1 MLSSYQFDPSVAVRL
16 PVQSENDAKALL
28 QLVKVSDVQRA
39 SIEQFIASGF
49 AKAYQADVHS
59 FMPNLLGVSRSGEW
73 QAVLGLRC
81 AATPTAQG
89 SVKTHLFIEHYLP
102 AAVEQVLAEQGI
114 HAERSQLIE
123 IGHLYAINKQS
134 LLQLFVLMAYALDQ
148 LNYRYLLC
156 AATTQVR
163 SILSRHGIELTE
175 LGEAKAEALGED
187 AASWGSYYDTNP
199 KVCVMDLA
207 AVTGLIHSDEKL
219 TALAHQHWPQ
229 LHQLV
234 ARLPEGDC

>member
-1 MLSSYQFDPSVAVRL
+1 MLSSYQFDQSVAVRL
-16 PVQSENDAKALL
+16 PAQSDADTKALL
-28 QLVKVSDVQRA
+28 QLVKASDLQRA

-49 AKAYQADVHS
+49 AKAYQADVHK
-59 FMPNLLGVSRSGEW
+59 FMPNLLGVSRAGEW

-81 AATPTAQG
+81 AATSAA
-89 SVKTHLFIEHYLP
+89 KTKLFIEHYLP
-102 AAVEQVLAEQGI
+102 APVEQLLATYGMQ
-114 HAERSQLIE
+114 AERSQLIE
-123 IGHLYAINKQS
+123 IGHLYAINRQS

-163 SILSRHGIELTE
+163 GILSRHGIELTE
-175 LGEAKAEALGED
+175 LGEAKAEALGEE

-207 AVTGLIHSDEKL
+207 AVTHLIHRDEKL

>member
-1 MLSSYQFDPSVAVRL
+1 MLSSYQFDQSVAVRL
-16 PVQSENDAKALL
+16 PAQSDADTKALL
-28 QLVKVSDVQRA
+28 QLVKSSDIQRA

-49 AKAYQADVHS
+49 AKAYQADVHK
-59 FMPNLLGVSRSGEW
+59 FMPNLLGVSRAGEW

-81 AATPTAQG
+81 AAHTE
-89 SVKTHLFIEHYLP
+89 LFIEHYLP
-102 AAVEQVLAEQGI
+102 APVEQLLATYGMQV
-114 HAERSQLIE
+114 ERSQLIE
-123 IGHLYAINKQS
+123 IGHLYAINRQS

-163 SILSRHGIELTE
+163 GILSRHGIELTE
-175 LGEAKAEALGED
+175 LGEAKAEALGKE
-187 AASWGSYYDTNP
+187 AVSWGSYYDTNP
-199 KVCVMDLA
+199 KVCLMDLA
-207 AVTGLIHSDEKL
+207 AVTRLIHNDEKL

>member
-1 MLSSYQFDPSVAVRL
+1 MLSSYQFDQSVAVRL
-16 PVQSENDAKALL
+16 PAQSDADTKALL
-28 QLVKVSDVQRA
+28 QLVKAPDLQRA

-59 FMPNLLGVSRSGEW
+59 FMPNLLGVSRAGDW

-81 AATPTAQG
+81 AATSAA
-89 SVKTHLFIEHYLP
+89 KTKLFIEQYLP
-102 AAVEQVLAEQGI
+102 APVEQLLAAHGM

-123 IGHLYAINKQS
+123 IGHLYAINRQS
-134 LLQLFVLMAYALDQ
+134 LLQLFVLTAYALDQ

-163 SILSRHGIELTE
+163 GILSRHGIELTE

-207 AVTGLIHSDEKL
+207 AVTRLIHSDEKL

-234 ARLPEGDC
+234 ARLPEGNC

>member
-1 MLSSYQFDPSVAVRL
+1 MLSSYQFEQSVALNL
-16 PVQSENDAKALL
+16 PQSSTAALSVTQGKALL
-28 QLVKVSDVQRA
+28 QLVKASDAKRA
-39 SIEQFIASGF
+39 SIEHFIASGF

-59 FMPNLLGVSRSGEW
+59 FMPNLLGVSRDSEW
-73 QAVLGLRC
+73 QAVLGLRS
-81 AATPTAQG
+81 AAQTT
-89 SVKTHLFIEHYLP
+89 LFIEQYLP
-102 AAVEQVLAEQGI
+102 APVEQMLAVEGVKA
-114 HAERSQLIE
+114 ARSQLIE
-123 IGHLYAINKQS
+123 IGHLYAINRQS

-148 LNYRYLLC
+148 LKFRFLLC

-187 AASWGSYYDTNP
+187 AVSWGSYYDTNP
-199 KVCVMDLA
+199 KVCLMDLA
-207 AVTGLIHSDEKL
+207 AVTRLIHSDEKL

-234 ARLPEGDC
+234 AGLAEGEC

>member
-1 MLSSYQFDPSVAVRL
+1 MLSSYQIDPAVATRL
-16 PVQSENDAKALL
+16 PVQSDADSKALL
-28 QLVKVSDVQRA
+28 QLVKASDPQRA
-39 SIEQFIASGF
+39 AIEQFIATGF
-49 AKAYQADVHS
+49 AKAYQADVHK
-59 FMPNLLGVSRSGEW
+59 FMPNLLGVSRAGEW
-73 QAVLGLRC
+73 QAVLGLRS
-81 AATPTAQG
+81 AATGAVQT
-89 SVKTHLFIEHYLP
+89 KLFIEHYLP
-102 AAVEQVLAEQGI
+102 APVEQLLASYGI
-114 HAERSQLIE
+114 AAERSELIE
-123 IGHLYAINKQS
+123 IGHLYAINRQS

-187 AASWGSYYDTNP
+187 AASWGSYYHTQP
-199 KVCVMDLA
+199 KVCLMDLA
-207 AVTGLIHSDEKL
+207 AVTRLIHSDEKL

-234 ARLPEGDC
+234 ARLPQGDC

>member
-1 MLSSYQFDPSVAVRL
+1 MLSSYQFDQSVAVSL
-16 PVQSENDAKALL
+16 PKQSDADAKALL
-28 QLVKVSDVQRA
+28 QLVKASDVQRA

-49 AKAYQADVHS
+49 AKAYQADVYK
-59 FMPNLLGVSRSGEW
+59 FMPNLLGVSRAGEW

-81 AATPTAQG
+81 AATSAA
-89 SVKTHLFIEHYLP
+89 KTKLFIEHYLP
-102 AAVEQVLAEQGI
+102 APVEQLLATYGMQ
-114 HAERSQLIE
+114 AERSQLIE
-123 IGHLYAINKQS
+123 IGHLYASNRQS

-163 SILSRHGIELTE
+163 GILSRHGIELTE
-175 LGEAKAEALGED
+175 LGAAKAEALGKD
-187 AASWGSYYDTNP
+187 AANWGSYYDTNP

-207 AVTGLIHSDEKL
+207 AVTRLIHSDEKL

-234 ARLPEGDC
+234 ARLPQGDC

>member
-1 MLSSYQFDPSVAVRL
+1 MLSSYQIDPAVIVRM
-16 PVQSENDAKALL
+16 PAQSDADSKALL
-28 QLVKVSDVQRA
+28 QLVKASDPQRTA
-39 SIEQFIASGF
+39 IEQFIATGF
-49 AKAYQADVHS
+49 AKAYQADVHK
-59 FMPNLLGVSRSGEW
+59 FMPNLLGVSRAGEW

-81 AATPTAQG
+81 AAAGAAHTD
-89 SVKTHLFIEHYLP
+89 LFIEQYLP
-102 AAVEQVLAEQGI
+102 APVEQLLATYGMQ
-114 HAERSQLIE
+114 AERSQLIE
-123 IGHLYAINKQS
+123 IGHLYASNRQS

-175 LGEAKAEALGED
+175 LGEAKAEALGKD
-187 AASWGSYYDTNP
+187 AANWGSYYDTNP

-207 AVTGLIHSDEKL
+207 AVTRLIHSDERL

>member
-16 PVQSENDAKALL
+16 PAQSDADTKALL
-28 QLVKVSDVQRA
+28 QLIKSSDIQRA
-39 SIEQFIASGF
+39 SVEQFIASGF

-73 QAVLGLRC
+73 QAVLGLRS
-81 AATPTAQG
+81 AASASAHTD
-89 SVKTHLFIEHYLP
+89 LFIEHYLP
-102 AAVEQVLAEQGI
+102 APVEQLLATYGMQ
-114 HAERSQLIE
+114 AERTELIE
-123 IGHLYAINKQS
+123 IGHLYAINRQS
-134 LLQLFVLMAYALDQ
+134 LLQLFVLTAYALDQ

-163 SILSRHGIELTE
+163 AILSRHGIELTE
-175 LGEAKAEALGED
+175 LGEAKAEALGKD
-187 AASWGSYYDTNP
+187 AESWGSYYDTNP

-207 AVTGLIHSDEKL
+207 AVTRLIHSDEKL

-234 ARLPEGDC
+234 ARLPEGNC

>member
-1 MLSSYQFDPSVAVRL
+1 MLSSYQFDQSVAVRL
-16 PVQSENDAKALL
+16 PAQSDADTKALL
-28 QLVKVSDVQRA
+28 QLVKASDLQRA

-59 FMPNLLGVSRSGEW
+59 FMPNLLGVSRAGEW

-81 AATPTAQG
+81 AAHTD
-89 SVKTHLFIEHYLP
+89 LFIEHYLP
-102 AAVEQVLAEQGI
+102 APVEQLLATYGMQ
-114 HAERSQLIE
+114 AERTQLIE
-123 IGHLYAINKQS
+123 IGHLYAINRQS

-163 SILSRHGIELTE
+163 GILSRHGIELTE
-175 LGEAKAEALGED
+175 LGAAKAEALGEE

-207 AVTGLIHSDEKL
+207 AVTRLIHSDEKL

-234 ARLPEGDC
+234 ARLPQGDC

>member
-1 MLSSYQFDPSVAVRL
+1 MLSSYQFGQSVAVSL
-16 PVQSENDAKALL
+16 PVPDVKPLL
-28 QLVKVSDVQRA
+28 QLVKASDLQRA

-59 FMPNLLGVSRSGEW
+59 FMPNLLGVNRAGEW
-73 QAVLGLRC
+73 QAVLGLRG
-81 AATPTAQG
+81 AATGAAHTD
-89 SVKTHLFIEHYLP
+89 LFIEHYLP
-102 AAVEQVLAEQGI
+102 SPVEQLLATHGMK
-114 HAERSQLIE
+114 AERTQLIE
-123 IGHLYAINKQS
+123 IGHLYAINRQS
-134 LLQLFVLMAYALDQ
+134 LLQLFVLTAYALDQ

-163 SILSRHGIELTE
+163 GILSRHGIELTE
-175 LGEAKAEALGED
+175 LGEAKAEALGEE
-187 AASWGSYYDTNP
+187 ATSWGSYYDTNP

-207 AVTGLIHSDEKL
+207 AVTSLIHRDEKL

>member
-1 MLSSYQFDPSVAVRL
+1 MLSSYQFDPSVAVTVSV
-16 PVQSENDAKALL
+16 PDTKAQL
-28 QLVKVSDVQRA
+28 QLVKASDMQRV

-49 AKAYQADVHS
+49 AKAYQADVHK
-59 FMPNLLGVSRSGEW
+59 FMPNLLGVSRAGEW

-81 AATPTAQG
+81 AAQTD
-89 SVKTHLFIEHYLP
+89 LFIEHYLP
-102 AAVEQVLAEQGI
+102 APVEQLLATYGMQ
-114 HAERSQLIE
+114 AERSQLIE
-123 IGHLYAINKQS
+123 IGHLYASNRQS

-156 AATTQVR
+156 AATSVVR
-163 SILSRHGIELTE
+163 GILSRHGIELTE
-175 LGEAKAEALGED
+175 LGEAKAEALGEE

-207 AVTGLIHSDEKL
+207 AVTRLIHSDEKL

-234 ARLPEGDC
+234 ARLPKGDC

>member
-1 MLSSYQFDPSVAVRL
+1 MLSSYQFDQSVAVRL
-16 PVQSENDAKALL
+16 PAQSDADTKALL
-28 QLVKVSDVQRA
+28 QLVKTPDLQRA

-49 AKAYQADVHS
+49 AKAYQADVHK
-59 FMPNLLGVSRSGEW
+59 FMPNLLGVSRAGEW

-81 AATPTAQG
+81 AATGA
-89 SVKTHLFIEHYLP
+89 THTELFIEHYLP
-102 AAVEQVLAEQGI
+102 APVEQLLATYGMQ
-114 HAERSQLIE
+114 AERSQLIE
-123 IGHLYAINKQS
+123 IGHLYASNRQS

-163 SILSRHGIELTE
+163 GILSRHGIELTE
-175 LGEAKAEALGED
+175 LGEAKAEALGEA

-207 AVTGLIHSDEKL
+207 AVTHLIHSDEKL

>member
-1 MLSSYQFDPSVAVRL
+1 MTSLMHSTKLSASSSVNSVAIE
-16 PVQSENDAKALL
+16 SGESCL
-28 QLVKVSDVQRA
+28 QLVLPDQPQR
-39 SIEQFIASGF
+39 SSLQQFIQQGF
-49 AKAYQADVHS
+49 ATHYQANVEH
-59 FMPNLLGVSRSGEW
+59 FMPNLLGVNRNGQW
-73 QAVLGLRC
+73 QAVLGLRS
-81 AATPTAQG
+81 AAKTP
-89 SVKTHLFIEHYLP
+89 LFIEQYLSV
-102 AAVEQVLAEQGI
+102 AVEQILATHGLY
-114 HAERSQLIE
+114 AERPQLIE
-123 IGHLYAINKQS
+123 IGHLYASNRQS
-134 LLQLFVLMAYALDQ
+134 LLQLFVLMAYALNQ

-175 LGEAKAEALGED
+175 LGEAKADALGKQ
-187 AASWGSYYDTNP
+187 AASWGSYYDTDP

-207 AVTGLIHSDEKL
+207 AVTQLIHREEKL

>member
-1 MLSSYQFDPSVAVRL
+1 MLSSYQFDQSVAVRL
-16 PVQSENDAKALL
+16 PAQSDADTKALL
-28 QLVKVSDVQRA
+28 QLVKASDLQRA

-59 FMPNLLGVSRSGEW
+59 FMPNLLGVSRAGEW

-81 AATPTAQG
+81 AATSAA
-89 SVKTHLFIEHYLP
+89 KTKLFIEQYLP
-102 AAVEQVLAEQGI
+102 APVEQLLATHGI
-114 HAERSQLIE
+114 HAQRSQLIE
-123 IGHLYAINKQS
+123 IGHLYAINRQS

-175 LGEAKAEALGED
+175 LGEAKAEALGEE
-187 AASWGSYYDTNP
+187 AGSWGSYYDTNP

-207 AVTGLIHSDEKL
+207 AVTRLIHSDEKL
-219 TALAHQHWPQ
+219 TALAHLHWPQ

-234 ARLPEGDC
+234 ARLPQGDC

>member
-1 MLSSYQFDPSVAVRL
+1 MLSSYQFDQSVAVRL
-16 PVQSENDAKALL
+16 PVQSDADIKALL
-28 QLVKVSDVQRA
+28 QLVKSSDIQRA

-59 FMPNLLGVSRSGEW
+59 FMPNLLGVSRAGDW

-81 AATPTAQG
+81 AAHTE
-89 SVKTHLFIEHYLP
+89 LFIEHYLP
-102 AAVEQVLAEQGI
+102 APVEQLLATYGMQ
-114 HAERSQLIE
+114 AERSQLIE
-123 IGHLYAINKQS
+123 IGHLYASNRQS

-163 SILSRHGIELTE
+163 GILSRHGIELTE
-175 LGEAKAEALGED
+175 LAEAKAEALGHQ
-187 AASWGSYYDTNP
+187 AASWGTYYDTNP

-207 AVTGLIHSDEKL
+207 AVTHVIHLDEKL

-234 ARLPEGDC
+234 ARLPVGDC

>member
-1 MLSSYQFDPSVAVRL
+1 MLSSYQFDQSVAVSL
-16 PVQSENDAKALL
+16 PAQSDADAKALL
-28 QLVKVSDVQRA
+28 QLVKVSDTQRV

-49 AKAYQADVHS
+49 AKAYQADVHK
-59 FMPNLLGVSRSGEW
+59 FMPNLLGVSRAGEW

-81 AATPTAQG
+81 AAHTE
-89 SVKTHLFIEHYLP
+89 LFIEHYLP
-102 AAVEQVLAEQGI
+102 APVDQLLTTYGMQ
-114 HAERSQLIE
+114 AERSQLIE
-123 IGHLYAINKQS
+123 IGHLYASNRQS

-163 SILSRHGIELTE
+163 GILSRHGIELTE
-175 LGEAKAEALGED
+175 LGEAKAEALGSD
-187 AASWGSYYDTNP
+187 AASWGNYYDTNP
-199 KVCVMDLA
+199 KVCLMDLA
-207 AVTGLIHSDEKL
+207 AVTRLIHSDEKL

-234 ARLPEGDC
+234 VRLPEGDC

>member
-1 MLSSYQFDPSVAVRL
+1 MLSSYQFDQSVAVRL
-16 PVQSENDAKALL
+16 PAQSDADTKALL
-28 QLVKVSDVQRA
+28 QLVKSSDIQRA

-49 AKAYQADVHS
+49 AKAYQADVHK
-59 FMPNLLGVSRSGEW
+59 FMPNLLGVSRADEW

-81 AATPTAQG
+81 AETKTA
-89 SVKTHLFIEHYLP
+89 KTKLFIEQYLP
-102 AAVEQVLAEQGI
+102 VPVEQLLATYGMQ
-114 HAERSQLIE
+114 AERSQLIE
-123 IGHLYAINKQS
+123 IGHLYAINRQS

-163 SILSRHGIELTE
+163 GILSRHGIELTE
-175 LGEAKAEALGED
+175 LGEAKAEALGEA

-207 AVTGLIHSDEKL
+207 AVTRLIHSDEKL

>member
-1 MLSSYQFDPSVAVRL
+1 MLSSYQFDQSVAVRL
-16 PVQSENDAKALL
+16 PAQSDADTKALL
-28 QLVKVSDVQRA
+28 QLVKSSDIQRA

-49 AKAYQADVHS
+49 AKAYQADVHK
-59 FMPNLLGVSRSGEW
+59 FMPNLLGVSRAGEW

-81 AATPTAQG
+81 AAHTE
-89 SVKTHLFIEHYLP
+89 LFIEHYLP
-102 AAVEQVLAEQGI
+102 APVEQLLATYGMQ
-114 HAERSQLIE
+114 AERSQLIE
-123 IGHLYAINKQS
+123 IGHLYASNRQS

-163 SILSRHGIELTE
+163 GILSRHGIELTE
-175 LGEAKAEALGED
+175 LGQAKAEALGE
-187 AASWGSYYDTNP
+187 AAGSWGSYYDTNP

-207 AVTGLIHSDEKL
+207 AVTHLIHSDEKL

>member
-1 MLSSYQFDPSVAVRL
+1 MLSSYQFDQSVAVRL
-16 PVQSENDAKALL
+16 PAQSDADTKALL
-28 QLVKVSDVQRA
+28 QLVKTPDLQRA

-59 FMPNLLGVSRSGEW
+59 FMPNLLGVSRAGEW

-81 AATPTAQG
+81 ASHTE
-89 SVKTHLFIEHYLP
+89 LFIEHYLP
-102 AAVEQVLAEQGI
+102 APVEQLLATYGMQ
-114 HAERSQLIE
+114 AERSQLIE
-123 IGHLYAINKQS
+123 IGHLYASNRQS

-163 SILSRHGIELTE
+163 GILSRHGIELTE
-175 LGEAKAEALGED
+175 LGEAKAEALGEA

-207 AVTGLIHSDEKL
+207 AVTHLIHSDEKL

>member
-1 MLSSYQFDPSVAVRL
+1 MLSSYQFDQSVAVRL
-16 PVQSENDAKALL
+16 PAQSDADTKALL
-28 QLVKVSDVQRA
+28 QLVKASDLQRA
-39 SIEQFIASGF
+39 SIEKFIASGF
-49 AKAYQADVHS
+49 AKAYQADVHK
-59 FMPNLLGVSRSGEW
+59 FMPNLLGVSRAGDW

-81 AATPTAQG
+81 AAHTD
-89 SVKTHLFIEHYLP
+89 LFIEHYLP
-102 AAVEQVLAEQGI
+102 APVEQLLATYGMQ
-114 HAERSQLIE
+114 AERSQLIE
-123 IGHLYAINKQS
+123 IGHLYASNRQS

-163 SILSRHGIELTE
+163 SILSRHGIELTV
-175 LGEAKAEALGED
+175 LGEAKAEALGKE

-207 AVTGLIHSDEKL
+207 AVTRLIHSDEKL

>member
-1 MLSSYQFDPSVAVRL
+1 MLSSYQFDQSVAVRL
-16 PVQSENDAKALL
+16 PQQSDADTKALL
-28 QLVKVSDVQRA
+28 QLVKASDIQRA

-49 AKAYQADVHS
+49 AKAYQADVHK
-59 FMPNLLGVSRSGEW
+59 FMPNLLGVSRAGEW
-73 QAVLGLRC
+73 QAVLGLRS
-81 AATPTAQG
+81 AAHTD
-89 SVKTHLFIEHYLP
+89 LFIEHYLP
-102 AAVEQVLAEQGI
+102 APVEQLLASYGMP
-114 HAERSQLIE
+114 AERTQLIE
-123 IGHLYAINKQS
+123 IGHLYASNRQS

-163 SILSRHGIELTE
+163 AILSRHGIELTE
-175 LGEAKAEALGED
+175 LGEAKAEALGEE

-234 ARLPEGDC
+234 AGLPEGDC

>member
-1 MLSSYQFDPSVAVRL
+1 MLSSYQFDPSVVVKL
-16 PVQSENDAKALL
+16 PAPSDADTKALL
-28 QLVKVSDVQRA
+28 QLVKSSDLQRA

-49 AKAYQADVHS
+49 AKAYQADVHK
-59 FMPNLLGVSRSGEW
+59 FMPNLLGVSRAGEW

-81 AATPTAQG
+81 AASGAAQT
-89 SVKTHLFIEHYLP
+89 KLFIEHYLP
-102 AAVEQVLAEQGI
+102 APVEQMLAGLGI
-114 HAERSQLIE
+114 KAKRSELIE
-123 IGHLYAINKQS
+123 IGHLYAINRQS

-156 AATTQVR
+156 AATSAVR

-187 AASWGSYYDTNP
+187 AASWGSYYDTQP
-199 KVCVMDLA
+199 KVCLMDLA
-207 AVTGLIHSDEKL
+207 AVTRLIHSDAKL

>member
-1 MLSSYQFDPSVAVRL
+1 MLSSYQFDQSVAVRL
-16 PVQSENDAKALL
+16 PAQSDADTKALL
-28 QLVKVSDVQRA
+28 QLVKSSDIQRA

-59 FMPNLLGVSRSGEW
+59 FMPNLLGVSRAGEW

-81 AATPTAQG
+81 AATKAA
-89 SVKTHLFIEHYLP
+89 KTKLFIEQYLP
-102 AAVEQVLAEQGI
+102 APVEQLLATHGMQ
-114 HAERSQLIE
+114 AERSQLIE
-123 IGHLYAINKQS
+123 IGHLYAINRQS

-163 SILSRHGIELTE
+163 GILSRHGIELTE
-175 LGEAKAEALGED
+175 LGEAKAEALGVD

-207 AVTGLIHSDEKL
+207 AVTRLIHSDAKL

-234 ARLPEGDC
+234 ARLPQGDY

>member
-1 MLSSYQFDPSVAVRL
+1 MLSSYQFDPAIAVRL
-16 PVQSENDAKALL
+16 PAQSDADSKALL
-28 QLVKVSDVQRA
+28 QLVKASDPQRA
-39 SIEQFIASGF
+39 AIEQFIATGF
-49 AKAYQADVHS
+49 AKAYQADVHK

-81 AATPTAQG
+81 AASGAVQT
-89 SVKTHLFIEHYLP
+89 KLFIENYLP
-102 AAVEQVLAEQGI
+102 APVEQVLASYGI
-114 HAERSQLIE
+114 AAERSELIE
-123 IGHLYAINKQS
+123 IGHLYAINRQS

-163 SILSRHGIELTE
+163 GILSRHGIELTE

-187 AASWGSYYDTNP
+187 AASWGSYYHTQP
-199 KVCVMDLA
+199 KVCLMDLA
-207 AVTGLIHSDEKL
+207 AVTRLIHSDEKL
-219 TALAHQHWPQ
+219 TALAHQYWPQ

-234 ARLPEGDC
+234 ARLPQGDC

>member
-1 MLSSYQFDPSVAVRL
+1 MLSSYQFDPSVVVKL
-16 PVQSENDAKALL
+16 PAPSDADTKALL
-28 QLVKVSDVQRA
+28 QLVKSSDLQRA

-49 AKAYQADVHS
+49 AKAYQADVHK
-59 FMPNLLGVSRSGEW
+59 FMPNLLGVSRAGEW

-81 AATPTAQG
+81 A
-89 SVKTHLFIEHYLP
+89 VHTHLFIEHYLP
-102 AAVEQVLAEQGI
+102 APVEQLLATHGV
-114 HAERSQLIE
+114 HAKRSELIE
-123 IGHLYAINKQS
+123 IGHLYATSRQS

-156 AATTQVR
+156 AATSAVR

-187 AASWGSYYDTNP
+187 AASWGSYYDTQP
-199 KVCVMDLA
+199 KVCLMDLA
-207 AVTGLIHSDEKL
+207 AVTRLIHSDAKL

>member
-1 MLSSYQFDPSVAVRL
+1 MLSSYQFDQSVAVRL
-16 PVQSENDAKALL
+16 PAQSDADTKALL
-28 QLVKVSDVQRA
+28 QLVKSSDIQRA

-59 FMPNLLGVSRSGEW
+59 FMPNLLGVSRAGDW

-81 AATPTAQG
+81 AAHTE
-89 SVKTHLFIEHYLP
+89 LFIEHYLP
-102 AAVEQVLAEQGI
+102 APVEQLLATYGMQ
-114 HAERSQLIE
+114 AERSQLIE
-123 IGHLYAINKQS
+123 IGHLYASNRQS

-163 SILSRHGIELTE
+163 GILSRHGIELTE
-175 LGEAKAEALGED
+175 LGEAKAEALGEA

-207 AVTGLIHSDEKL
+207 AVTHLIHSDEKL

>member
-1 MLSSYQFDPSVAVRL
+1 MLSSYQFDQSVAVRL
-16 PVQSENDAKALL
+16 PTQSEADTKALL
-28 QLVKVSDVQRA
+28 QLVKSSDTQRA

-59 FMPNLLGVSRSGEW
+59 FMPNLLGVSRAGEW

-81 AATPTAQG
+81 AAKGTAK
-89 SVKTHLFIEHYLP
+89 SAAKTKLFIEQYLP
-102 AAVEQVLAEQGI
+102 APVEQLLATHGM

-123 IGHLYAINKQS
+123 IGHLYAINRQS
-134 LLQLFVLMAYALDQ
+134 LLQLFVLTAYALDQ

-163 SILSRHGIELTE
+163 GILSRHGIELTE

-207 AVTGLIHSDEKL
+207 AVTRLIHSDEKL

-234 ARLPEGDC
+234 VRLPEGDC